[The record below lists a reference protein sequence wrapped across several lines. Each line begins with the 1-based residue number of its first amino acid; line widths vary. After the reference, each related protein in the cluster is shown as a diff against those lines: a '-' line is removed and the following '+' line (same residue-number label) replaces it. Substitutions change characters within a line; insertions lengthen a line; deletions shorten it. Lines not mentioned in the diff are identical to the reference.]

1 MAVSHAPRLA
11 GAVWLSLFATRQLFG
26 CGVGIFKSIER
37 RWPCGSSPPPSFANG
52 HFFLVSDWLVHS
64 LILPESPQADG

>member
-37 RWPCGSSPPPSFANG
+37 RWPCGSSPPPSFARIGLCTLSSCPSRRKLMGRRN
-52 HFFLVSDWLVHS
+52 
-64 LILPESPQADG
+64 